1 MLPQWLSG
9 GIAPTMHS
17 IVYNIPASLVEAYR
31 GRKLIV
37 RARGSSGLVESL
49 AESDF
54 EDLLYVR
61 LLSFD
66 ADIDSPANWGLG
78 APVEVA
84 DPKPI
89 SRSSTCARIT
99 PPLPTVT
106 TSYAIWHRHKQKENS
121 KGDSNE

>member
-1 MLPQWLSG
+1 
-9 GIAPTMHS
+9 MHS
-17 IVYNIPASLVEAYR
+17 IAYNIPAFLAEAYR

-37 RARGSSGLVESL
+37 RALSSSGLVESL

-66 ADIDSPANWGLG
+66 ADIDSPANWGFG

-89 SRSSTCARIT
+89 SRSSTGARIT

-106 TSYAIWHRHKQKENS
+106 TSYAIWHRHKQRRLK
-121 KGDSNE
+121 

>member
-17 IVYNIPASLVEAYR
+17 IAYNIPASLVEAYR

-66 ADIDSPANWGLG
+66 ADIDSLANWGLG

-84 DPKPI
+84 DPQPI
-89 SRSSTCARIT
+89 SRSSTGTRIT

-106 TSYAIWHRHKQKENS
+106 TSYAIWHRHKQKENA

>member
-17 IVYNIPASLVEAYR
+17 IAYNIPASLVEAYC

-37 RARGSSGLVESL
+37 RAEGSSGLVESL

-61 LLSFD
+61 LLTLD

-78 APVEVA
+78 APAPVA
-84 DPKPI
+84 DPQPI
-89 SRSSTCARIT
+89 SRSSAGTRIT

>member
-17 IVYNIPASLVEAYR
+17 IAYNIPAFLVEAYR

-37 RARGSSGLVESL
+37 CAQSSSGLVESL

-66 ADIDSPANWGLG
+66 VDIDSPANWGLG
-78 APVEVA
+78 ASLEVA
-84 DPKPI
+84 DTQPI
-89 SRSSTCARIT
+89 SRSSTGARIT